1 MASTQPA
8 NPTLHILNKP
18 PGHPRFET
26 CLQAIQDGDQLVLTE
41 NAVLALADHSVALP
55 DACKAMKADVDA
67 RALDEQARTATIDYA
82 ELVRLTAEH
91 SRIIS
96 W

>member
-1 MASTQPA
+1 MTSTQPA
-8 NPTLHILNKP
+8 TPTLHILNKP

-26 CLQAIQDGDQLVLTE
+26 CLQAIQEGDQLVLAE
-41 NAVLALADHSVALP
+41 DAVLALTDRSVTLP
-55 DACKAMKADVDA
+55 DACKAMKADTDA
-67 RALDEQARTATIDYA
+67 RALNEQARTGTIDYA
-82 ELVRLTAEH
+82 ELVRLTTEH

>member
-1 MASTQPA
+1 MTSTQPA

-26 CLQAIQDGDQLVLTE
+26 CLQAIQDCDQLVLTE
-41 NAVLALADHSVALP
+41 NAVLALADRSVTLP
-55 DACKAMKADVDA
+55 AACKAMKADVDA

-82 ELVRLTAEH
+82 ELVRLTAKH